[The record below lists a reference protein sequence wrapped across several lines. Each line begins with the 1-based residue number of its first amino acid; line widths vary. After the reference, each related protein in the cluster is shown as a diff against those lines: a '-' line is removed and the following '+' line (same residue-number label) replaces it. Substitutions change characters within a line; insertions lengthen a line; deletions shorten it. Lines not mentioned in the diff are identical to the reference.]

1 MVLNLKDVFCTT
13 GMKKTI
19 EYDIPADELS
29 SIKGYNFISPVSI
42 KGTVFNRADVVYAR
56 FSAEFNLR
64 LVCDRCLKEFE
75 KSFLYEFEH
84 IIVKSLVNK
93 DNDDFIIAEND
104 RVDFNEVAISD
115 LLLRLPSKILCKD
128 DCKGLC
134 MVCGC
139 DLNESECDCLS

>member
-1 MVLNLKDVFCTT
+1 MVFNLKDVFNTA
-13 GMKKTI
+13 GMQKDI
-19 EYDIPADELS
+19 SYDIQPEELDS
-29 SIKGYNFISPVSI
+29 LKGYEFISPVSV

-56 FSAEFNLR
+56 FSTEFNLR

-75 KSFLYEFEH
+75 KTFFYEFEH
-84 IIVKSLVNK
+84 IIVKSLVNE
-93 DNDDFIIAEND
+93 DNDDYIIAEND
-104 RVDFNEVAISD
+104 KVDFNEVAVSD